1 VQREYKFL
9 KQVIVVPSA
18 AIDVMFN
25 ELRPNYE
32 PVLWGT
38 GTDRM
43 KAYGYMVNNDKY
55 RDELGV
61 LPEFGLYEIQR
72 GDDDISA
79 TKVRQSLLDNNVK
92 EFNKMTPNSLH
103 SMFNDLKQKL
113 ETSIANES
121 IVHEEE
127 FLTFEQFINKI

>member
-1 VQREYKFL
+1 
-9 KQVIVVPSA
+9 
-18 AIDVMFN
+18 
-25 ELRPNYE
+25 
-32 PVLWGT
+32 
-38 GTDRM
+38 M